1 MVSRAGRL
9 DAICQRCDSIRA
21 LEQLGMTRKMVS
33 VRRVRC
39 HISTSE
45 HGTPR
50 KSDLRDLLIMNM
62 IRMRRMIRL
71 IRTFLGGS
79 KVVYTWPAAS
89 PEEAVLEISDVFQ
102 ETPPEAPLRG
112 QSGKPWV
119 LRCNPM
125 LAAHLSFYRFC
136 MLLHVFFFPLIPL
149 SKSHFYSSNLHLIFP
164 AHISAIITLPQELPG
179 LYPCYINFY
188 HFLQSFSNILTYF
201 NQSFQIFSTSPG
213 VSPTGS
219 TATSGSGAPC
229 GAPMAATVGSVLV
242 YLWAVWIIP
251 KQPSFLGKYDHIPI
265 YIYIWLVVD
274 VLVILW

>member
-136 MLLHVFFFPLIPL
+136 MLLHVFFFPW
-149 SKSHFYSSNLHLIFP
+149 
-164 AHISAIITLPQELPG
+164 
-179 LYPCYINFY
+179 
-188 HFLQSFSNILTYF
+188 FLCQNHTFIL
-201 NQSFQIFSTSPG
+201 QTS
-213 VSPTGS
+213 
-219 TATSGSGAPC
+219 
-229 GAPMAATVGSVLV
+229 
-242 YLWAVWIIP
+242 I
-251 KQPSFLGKYDHIPI
+251 
-265 YIYIWLVVD
+265 
-274 VLVILW
+274 

>member
-1 MVSRAGRL
+1 MSTLRFNPSFGTAWNDQENGKCTTCTMSH
-9 DAICQRCDSIRA
+9 IYIRTWNPKKIGSKRSA
-21 LEQLGMTRKMVS
+21 DN
-33 VRRVRC
+33 
-39 HISTSE
+39 E
-45 HGTPR
+45 HDTNETN
-50 KSDLRDLLIMNM
+50 DTTDTNIF
-62 IRMRRMIRL
+62 
-71 IRTFLGGS
+71 TFLGGS

-136 MLLHVFFFPLIPL
+136 MLLHVFFSLIPL

-265 YIYIWLVVD
+265 YIWLVVD